1 MVKTNSSSESQSSP
15 SCRTPPKHANIQYN
29 FCKNPVCS
37 NFGVTPP
44 ETFKRGVIGSYA
56 ITYGGRAFPLL
67 KCNLCG
73 ETPPMKSNIG
83 IHEETQRLIAY
94 LEPTPQRTCSTDD
107 CVNQHIPI
115 RTKGAY
121 RSYGTA
127 KSGAARYQCTACRK
141 TFSTPK
147 PSRWQRDTHHNQDI
161 FRLLV
166 NKMPLSRIVTVL
178 GISWSVLYHRIDFI
192 HRQCVAFAGERE
204 LRFKDLDLHRLYI
217 AIDRQDHVINWT
229 RRKDKRNVTFSA
241 VASADNDSGYVFGV
255 HPNYDAIPE
264 IYKVEAEA
272 LLNGDASLPAP
283 WRRHA
288 RLWLEHDYVSAA
300 YRSSSAKSLRRI
312 AKQQS
317 PMTWL
322 QKQISKAYKEAAAR
336 QDVEVFERPN
346 ATSKL
351 PTNGFQVH
359 AEYTMIAHFHFLKH
373 LLGKVG
379 VWRFYM
385 DQESGIRSAFLSAFQ
400 PEVKLRTAEGFYVR
414 IAKDWTIDEKL
425 KRMLEAKVIFKQVQA
440 NNTGAT
446 EHEIKLMLLKA
457 EIAAMRPIG
466 QWKDKWLHHP
476 IPTMSEPDK
485 AVCWLTEHN
494 GLDDDNVAWLYNR
507 ASLHAVDVFFEKV
520 RRSLSPLERSIKSS
534 ANAGRVWSGYAPYD
548 PAMVG
553 KLLDIFRVAHN
564 FIDVRKNKGA
574 KPSTAA
580 MRIGLA
586 DAPVS
591 YGDVVYFK

>member
-1 MVKTNSSSESQSSP
+1 MAETNSFSEFPEP
-15 SCRTPPKHANIQYN
+15 SAQRIPPKHFNIQYN
-29 FCKNPVCS
+29 FCKNPTCL
-37 NFGVTPP
+37 NFGVIPLDSS
-44 ETFKRGVIGSYA
+44 KRGTLGFYA
-56 ITYGGRAFPLL
+56 ITGVGKAFPLL

-73 ETPPMKSNIG
+73 EMPPMKSNIG
-83 IHEETQRLIAY
+83 IHEELQRLTNY
-94 LEPTPQRTCSTDD
+94 LQPPLQPSCTTDG
-107 CVNQHIPI
+107 CENNFIPVG
-115 RTKGAY
+115 TKGAY

-127 KSGAARYQCTACRK
+127 KSGAARYQCSVCCK
-141 TFSTPK
+141 TFSIPK
-147 PSRWQRDTHHNQDI
+147 PSQWQRDTHHNQDI

-192 HRQCVAFAGERE
+192 HRQCLAFVAERE
-204 LRFKDLDLHRLYI
+204 RRFKEFDLHRLYI
-217 AIDRQDHVINWT
+217 AVDRQDYVINWT

-241 VASADNDSGYVFGV
+241 VASADNDSGYVFGI
-255 HPNYDAIPE
+255 HPNYDAAPNISAIE
-264 IYKVEAEA
+264 TEAME
-272 LLNGDASLPAP
+272 NGDESLPAP

-288 RLWLEHDYVSAA
+288 RLWLKHDYMHAA
-300 YRSSSAKSLRRI
+300 KRTSLAKSTRRLN
-312 AKQQS
+312 QQNQS
-317 PMTWL
+317 L
-322 QKQISKAYKEAAAR
+322 LNEISRAYHEASIR
-336 QDVEVFERPN
+336 LDVEVFEHPKT
-346 ATSKL
+346 TSKL

-359 AEYTMIAHFHFLKH
+359 AEYTMIAHFHFLKR
-373 LLGKVG
+373 LFGNVRA
-379 VWRFYM
+379 WRFYM

-400 PEVKLRTAEGFYVR
+400 SEVSQHNAEGFYVR

-425 KRMLEAKVIFKQVQA
+425 KRMLEAKTIFKEVQDIHPK
-440 NNTGAT
+440 AT
-446 EHEIKLMLLKA
+446 EHEVQLMLLKDG
-457 EIAAMRPIG
+457 IAAMQPIG
-466 QWKDKWLHHP
+466 QWQDKWLYHP

-494 GLDDDNVAWLYNR
+494 NFDEDHVAWLYNR

-564 FIDVRKNKGA
+564 FIDVRKKKGA

-586 DAPVS
+586 EAPMS